1 MFSAKGKG
9 AAMTVKDINSLT
21 KEQLIEQYVTDQ
33 KLMFEKIEELNKR
46 IAELENQ
53 HQKDEIELQDME
65 LRYKVL
71 NEKYMQVISAKY
83 QSQKNKIVV
92 DMPTLFDD
100 VEEEALKIEE
110 AENEEVITVSEH
122 KRVHKKPKEKH
133 IDYSSLEHRY
143 VTLDIPEGEDI
154 CDKCGSKMKLK
165 GYTETE
171 KLMFIKPQVYVE
183 VTRIPVL
190 ECEQCQSDN
199 PEGRSTYKTVS
210 HPKPLIEKS
219 KVSASLLAY
228 IIDMKYNNGL
238 PLYTIEK
245 MFERDG
251 VLIPRANMSNWII
264 SMSKYLTPLYDL
276 MKKDLL
282 SKKYIQA
289 DETTTQVLREDGK
302 LATSTSYMFVYRT
315 IKYDEGIV
323 LYDYRAS
330 RSGDGPKEY
339 LNGYSPILI
348 TDAYSGYDKVE
359 GAIRAM
365 CNVHALRKFK
375 DAYKLLANTKKRKD
389 SYEAKAIAK
398 YDAIFHMDHEIEEKA
413 LKKNLTGDER
423 IKFITEQRKRKIKP
437 MFDEFLSWL
446 EEIRNETIHGYQMT
460 SAINYTLNNKVE
472 LTRFIDDGYIPMDN
486 SACERSIRPFVVI
499 RNRCKFYVSTRGATI
514 SAIIYSLVIT
524 CIENNINP
532 YMYFYHIFETLP
544 NIDTKDTLELRKLL
558 PYSKELPKSTKT
570 LTKSEIRKI
579 LEEAG
584 ER

>member
-1 MFSAKGKG
+1 MAI
-9 AAMTVKDINSLT
+9 KDINSLT
-21 KEQLIEQYVTDQ
+21 KEQLIEQYLADQ
-33 KLMFEKIEELNKR
+33 KLMFEKIEKLNKK
-46 IAELENQ
+46 IAELDKQ
-53 HQKDEIELQDME
+53 HQDDELKLQDME
-65 LRYKVL
+65 LRYNVL

-83 QSQKNKIVV
+83 QSQKNRIVV

-110 AENEEVITVSEH
+110 AENEEAITVGGY
-122 KRVHKKPKEKH
+122 KRIHRKPKEKH

-154 CDKCGSKMKLK
+154 CSKCGSKMKLK
-165 GYTETE
+165 GYTENE

-210 HPKPLIEKS
+210 HPRPLIEKS

-276 MKKDLL
+276 MKEDLL

-289 DETTTQVLREDGK
+289 DETTTQVLKEDGK
-302 LATSTSYMFVYRT
+302 LATSTSYMFLYRT

-339 LNGYSPILI
+339 LNGCSPILI

-375 DAYKLLANTKKRKD
+375 DAYKLLSNTKQRKD
-389 SYEAKAIAK
+389 SYEAKAISK

-423 IKFITEQRKRKIKP
+423 IKFITEQRKIKIKP

-446 EEIRNETIHGYQMT
+446 EAISNETVHGYQMT
-460 SAINYTLNNKVE
+460 SAINYTLKNKVE

-499 RNRCKFYVSTRGATI
+499 RNRCKFYVSIKGATI

-532 YMYFYHIFETLP
+532 YMYFYHIFEILP
-544 NIDTKDTLELRKLL
+544 NIDISDKNALRKLL